1 MCARS
6 QRARLRSRRCKRG
19 FALAVGSRYEF
30 VTDPS
35 AWSGRV
41 ARTEDCQLDFSNLLL
56 WAVVILGSAYAGY
69 LIGRWSVIND
79 GTLDEYDETTGAA
92 YNEYAGEEFRD
103 ETAPIAKGPA
113 SPKREDWTPKKPRT
127 RTAKPPPALAGVIDG
142 GAGGQR
148 RQPSS
153 SAKPPPAAAGLKS

>member
-1 MCARS
+1 MC
-6 QRARLRSRRCKRG
+6 LRG
-19 FALAVGSRYEF
+19 AAAGPHE
-30 VTDPS
+30 
-35 AWSGRV
+35 V
-41 ARTEDCQLDFSNLLL
+41 ASTEDGQLDFSNLLL

-79 GTLDEYDETTGAA
+79 GTLDEYDEAAGAP
-92 YNEYAGEEFRD
+92 YNEYAGEEFRE

-113 SPKREDWTPKKPRT
+113 TPRLDDWTPKNPVT

-142 GAGGQR
+142 AGGASR